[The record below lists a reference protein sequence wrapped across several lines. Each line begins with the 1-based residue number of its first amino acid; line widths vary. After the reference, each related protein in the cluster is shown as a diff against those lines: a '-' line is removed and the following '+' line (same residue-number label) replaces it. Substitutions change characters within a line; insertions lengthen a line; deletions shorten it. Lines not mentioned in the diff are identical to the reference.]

1 VIVFDDYGH
10 IQCDGITEL
19 AIDESNTA
27 DRCVVHNL
35 AGHAIMIKV
44 SEGRFSSI

>member
-1 VIVFDDYGH
+1 MIVFDDYGH

-19 AIDESNTA
+19 VEQESEKA
-27 DRCVVHNL
+27 DRLVIHNL

-44 SEGRFSSI
+44 SEG